1 MKISIQQEDIT
12 SYIELEDYDIFEF
25 REHLRGLLHT
35 IWLPEQVNEMIPTEE
50 SLSDEFEQVR
60 KLGYDEG
67 YEEGEAAKAKSA
79 ELIYDEGRQEGYV
92 TAVAEMRETY
102 EPLLKAAAKDSER
115 LDWNLSGA
123 GRFWL
128 SSREDIDKEMEESQ

>member
-12 SYIELEDYDIFEF
+12 SYIEFEDYDIFEF

-60 KLGYDEG
+60 KLGYEEG
-67 YEEGEAAKAKSA
+67 YEAGLAKAK
-79 ELIYDEGRQEGYV
+79 DNHV
-92 TAVAEMRETY
+92 
-102 EPLLKAAAKDSER
+102 LK
-115 LDWNLSGA
+115 
-123 GRFWL
+123 
-128 SSREDIDKEMEESQ
+128 